1 MLIFLLN
8 MTSSRNWARGS
19 VQAVVSF
26 PDRRLLTDLSHHV
39 QAYGVVWK
47 AVDKRTKEVVAL
59 KKIFDAFQV
68 CDDEW
73 TSIILKLNMCKPLI
87 IVFLPCFQNATDA
100 QVRSGSSLDA
110 MVFMTKY

>member
-1 MLIFLLN
+1 MAEEEVDAHILVKYDIQQKLGKGVSAGGGLF
-8 MTSSRNWARGS
+8 SR
-19 VQAVVSF
+19 QTII
-26 PDRRLLTDLSHHV
+26 DRSITHHV

-100 QVRSGSSLDA
+100 QVR
-110 MVFMTKY
+110 FKP